1 MADSTFPALVAASA
15 TLITAFI
22 TQFLA
27 ESYKRFKDGSAIA
40 AGIVGELSSYKEAV
54 PLIRISL
61 DTAADNIKIGRK
73 DQLRF
78 RDFEKP
84 VDRFFDEV
92 VGKVGVLG
100 PELAESVIFI
110 YANLNAFRSS
120 LVLIHRIHNE
130 MDAVELLSRI
140 TLSLDSMERA
150 VKTADETIPKLRSRS
165 EKWFWRCL
173 LG

>member
-1 MADSTFPALVAASA
+1 MADSSFSALIAASA

-27 ESYKRFKDGSAIA
+27 ESYRRFKDGSAVA
-40 AGIVGELSSYKEAV
+40 AGIVGELNSHKDAV

-61 DTAADNIKIGRK
+61 DTAADNIRIGRK

-78 RDFEKP
+78 RGFEKP
-84 VDRFFDEV
+84 ADRFFDEV
-92 VGKVGVLG
+92 VGKVGILG

-120 LVLIHRIHNE
+120 LMLIHSTHNDME
-130 MDAVELLSRI
+130 AAELLARI
-140 TLSLDSMERA
+140 TLSLDAMERA
-150 VKTADETIPKLRSRS
+150 VKTAEETIPKLRSRS
-165 EKWFWRCL
+165 KKCFWHCL